1 MLDKKQLAILGF
13 PRSGTKL
20 LADIFQQQGYHNF
33 GEFFN
38 PKNTYIEE
46 NEIPFAKRLPID
58 SQKAMISNRK
68 SKSEELSLYENT
80 LVVQQRLKQFKNF
93 KFTNPSIVT
102 VWFENFLRL
111 PQLLT
116 VLDNRFFICIR
127 RKNKFDQLL
136 SRVVTLTNLNYNNE
150 IPSNTIKVNLNRF
163 ESEFSKLCRVEIM
176 QEFLINSNKGI
187 LVDFDELVNGTANLG
202 FAYTVTSEDQHSGDE
217 LYNLII
223 NLEEVQNKFKE
234 LELAYGT
241 ANTNY
246 GFTWLW

>member
-46 NEIPFAKRLPID
+46 NEIPFAKRLPIE

-111 PQLLT
+111 PQLLAEF
-116 VLDNRFFICIR
+116 DNRFFICIR

-150 IPSNTIKVNLNRF
+150 IPSNTIKVNLNKF

-187 LVDFDELVNGTANLG
+187 LVDFDDLVNGTANLG
-202 FAYTVTSEDQHSGDE
+202 FTYTVTSEDQHSRDE

-241 ANTNY
+241 ANTNH
-246 GFTWLW
+246 GFTGLW